1 MTKKIFIDFKQ
12 IKNDIKILANE
23 IIHSKFNYQAIIA
36 ITGGG
41 LVPARLLR
49 NYLNIPI
56 FCVNIKYYDK
66 NDNILKNPVIVQ
78 WLSTSEINS
87 LKKKNILIVDD
98 LNDTGST
105 INLVVDLLC
114 NTYTNKIKPVNFNH
128 LGVAVLYDKLKNK
141 NKLSESISY
150 YKTKDIGDNWIVFSL
165 GINYTII
172 LLIALFKI
180 LFIGV
185 SGSHLSHN

>member
-12 IKNDIKILANE
+12 LKNDIKLLSKKILY
-23 IIHSKFNYQAIIA
+23 SKIRDDAIIA

-56 FCVNIKYYDK
+56 YCVNIKYYDE
-66 NDNILKNPVIVQ
+66 NDNIMSNPNIVQ
-78 WLSTSEINS
+78 WLSKSEINF
-87 LKKKNILIVDD
+87 LRHKNILLVDD

-114 NTYTNKIKPVNFNH
+114 KTYTDKISPINFNH
-128 LGVAVLYDKLKNK
+128 LGVAVLYDKIKNK
-141 NKLSESISY
+141 NKLNNSISY
-150 YKTKDIGDNWIVFSL
+150 YKVKDIEDYWIVFPWE
-165 GINYTII
+165 
-172 LLIALFKI
+172 
-180 LFIGV
+180 
-185 SGSHLSHN
+185 

>member
-87 LKKKNILIVDD
+87 LKKKI
-98 LNDTGST
+98 
-105 INLVVDLLC
+105 
-114 NTYTNKIKPVNFNH
+114 F
-128 LGVAVLYDKLKNK
+128 
-141 NKLSESISY
+141 
-150 YKTKDIGDNWIVFSL
+150 
-165 GINYTII
+165 
-172 LLIALFKI
+172 
-180 LFIGV
+180 
-185 SGSHLSHN
+185 

>member
-23 IIHSKFNYQAIIA
+23 IIHSKFNYQVIIA

-78 WLSTSEINS
+78 WLSKSEINY
-87 LKKKNILIVDD
+87 LQHKNVLIVDD

-105 INLVVDLLC
+105 IDLVVNLLTK
-114 NTYTNKIKPVNFNH
+114 TYTSKMKPINCNH
-128 LGVAVLYDKLKNK
+128 LGLAVLYDKIKNK
-141 NKLSESISY
+141 NKLNKSISY
-150 YKTKDIGDNWIVFSL
+150 YKTKDIDDNWVVFPWE
-165 GINYTII
+165 
-172 LLIALFKI
+172 
-180 LFIGV
+180 
-185 SGSHLSHN
+185 

>member
-12 IKNDIKILANE
+12 IKSDIKTLANE

-150 YKTKDIGDNWIVFSL
+150 YKTKDIGDNWIVFPWE
-165 GINYTII
+165 
-172 LLIALFKI
+172 
-180 LFIGV
+180 
-185 SGSHLSHN
+185 